1 MTETPRTTQL
11 AGATATPARSAAPGG
26 PARAEEVLRVAALT
40 KAYTRGSSWMSRLGS
55 SGPSTLKA
63 LDGVD
68 LELRRGEILALVG
81 ESGSGKSTLAK
92 ILVGSVRATGGEVRI
107 GTGSPAA
114 RRDREASRRVQ
125 MVFQDPYSSLNPR
138 LTVGR
143 MLGELLLLHKIV
155 PRREV
160 RAESIRLLNL
170 VGLEE
175 EVLGAYPSQFSG
187 GQRQRLAIARALA
200 VRPDVLIADE
210 PVSAL
215 DVSVQ
220 ATILDLFA
228 SLRAE
233 LGLSILFIAHNLAV
247 VQHLSDRVAVMYLGR
262 IVEVAETAE
271 IFRHPRHPYT
281 RALIDSIPRMS
292 ATSVNDP
299 FEVEGEPPSPYDI
312 PQGCRFHPRCALA
325 SEVCRQ
331 NDPPLIPV
339 GPAPAEPHLSAC
351 LKADEL
357 AHIPLPDAPEE
368 HA

>member
-1 MTETPRTTQL
+1 MT
-11 AGATATPARSAAPGG
+11 GAHARTATPTVPTGDTD
-26 PARAEEVLRVAALT
+26 VLRVTGLT
-40 KAYTRGSSWMSRLGS
+40 KTYSRGSSWLSRLTT
-55 SGPSTLKA
+55 SGPSTLTA

-92 ILVGSVRATGGEVRI
+92 ILVGSVGATGGEIRI
-107 GTGSPAA
+107 GSAVPAA

-143 MLGELLLLHKIV
+143 MLAELLLLHKIV

-160 RAESIRLLNL
+160 RAESIRVLNL

-220 ATILDLFA
+220 ATILELFA

-233 LGLSILFIAHNLAV
+233 LGLSVLFIAHNLAV

-262 IVEVAETAE
+262 IVEVADTRGDLRQSAAPV
-271 IFRHPRHPYT
+271 HPRADRLHPADEGAERERRL
-281 RALIDSIPRMS
+281 RARRR
-292 ATSVNDP
+292 A
-299 FEVEGEPPSPYDI
+299 
-312 PQGCRFHPRCALA
+312 
-325 SEVCRQ
+325 
-331 NDPPLIPV
+331 
-339 GPAPAEPHLSAC
+339 AEPL
-351 LKADEL
+351 
-357 AHIPLPDAPEE
+357 
-368 HA
+368 